1 MVHVQDPLLMI
12 VLHALIQQQGTL
24 QKLVK
29 STLIIADKYLF
40 MLEAMAAH
48 GAVILALIPHQVV

>member
-1 MVHVQDPLLMI
+1 MVHVQEPLLMI

-29 STLIIADKYLF
+29 SSLIIADKYLF
-40 MLEAMAAH
+40 ILEAMAAH
-48 GAVILALIPHQVV
+48 GAAILALILH